1 MDLCHLHDLN
11 HDYGYDN
18 NHMTTS
24 HPLERGVVVL
34 LNLFDQ
40 L

>member
-18 NHMTTS
+18 NHMTS